1 MYEIEVTFT
10 LFHHFQSEE
19 NTSSKEIIMKKTL
32 KLTSVLLALLLLIVS
47 CSPEKQMDGKTAET
61 KKQMTET
68 EYSQNREAIRGVSVV
83 EAYAVANSEK
93 AASSSRAMTGGDLTL
108 TFSENTT
115 ISSSKII
122 SKLEEK
128 ASKATSNTEEA
139 FYTTLSK
146 SIPPSMKLEIV
157 KGSFVNYKTQDGIRV
172 VSSLDVTIIIGDK
185 TIEIEKDADE
195 KWIEIDGTF
204 FDDSE
209 LEKMLDKAEEAAES
223 IEEFFT
229 NIKIGLEDLKT
240 IIDGKK
246 QAIENG
252 DFGKDATATGSYSFK
267 LDDKGFVSTFDY
279 EYYENDEEDEKIKV
293 AGTISFSFDSIKQV
307 YEALFSL
314 TDEDDFENLIESVR
328 DTISVKISVNG
339 TDIWGDAFLDELV
352 E

>member
-83 EAYAVANSEK
+83 EAYAVANSEN
-93 AASSSRAMTGGDLTL
+93 ATPSSRAMTGGDLTL

-146 SIPPSMKLEIV
+146 SIPPSMELEIV

-209 LEKMLDKAEEAAES
+209 LEKMLDAAEDAAEA
-223 IEEFFT
+223 IEEIFKYLKNKKIDLNTILNVDKQEFSIA
-229 NIKIGLEDLKT
+229 IKDGETLEAKIESTTILKITDDKKLSTSFDFKYTEYEDDGKT
-240 IIDGKK
+240 IDEEFNLNASLLLNINPASIGDINLKL
-246 QAIENG
+246 IEN
-252 DFGKDATATGSYSFK
+252 A
-267 LDDKGFVSTFDY
+267 
-279 EYYENDEEDEKIKV
+279 KV
-293 AGTISFSFDSIKQV
+293 TI
-307 YEALFSL
+307 
-314 TDEDDFENLIESVR
+314 
-328 DTISVKISVNG
+328 NG
-339 TDIWGDAFLDELV
+339 MEVWADAFLDELD
-352 E
+352 